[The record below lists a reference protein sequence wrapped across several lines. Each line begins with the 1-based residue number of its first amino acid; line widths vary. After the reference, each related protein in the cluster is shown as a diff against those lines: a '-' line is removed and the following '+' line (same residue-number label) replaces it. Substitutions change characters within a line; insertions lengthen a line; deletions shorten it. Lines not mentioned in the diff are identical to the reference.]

1 MRHRKAHRKLG
12 RRSAPRRA
20 LLRNLVEGLFL
31 ATPTEEHAERIQTTP
46 AKAKEARRFAERL
59 ITLGKKG
66 TLSARR
72 RALQLLHNKK
82 AVRKLFDEIAPRY
95 EDREGGYT
103 RILRLGTVRV
113 GDAAAQVIFELVGAA
128 EEVAVKPAVA
138 IEEPAQSAAEL
149 EAEAP
154 EAETKAEPEAPEGEA
169 EPAAEEDAD
178 AEPEAEPAE
187 AAAEEEAETKE

>member
-31 ATPTEEHAERIQTTP
+31 ATPTEKHAERIQTTP
-46 AKAKEARRFAERL
+46 EKAKEARRFAERL

-66 TLSARR
+66 TLAARR
-72 RALQLLHNKK
+72 RAIQLLHNKK

-95 EDREGGYT
+95 ENRQGGYT

-113 GDAAAQVIFELVGAA
+113 GDAAAQVIFELVGEA
-128 EEVAVKPAVA
+128 EEVAVKPEVA
-138 IEEPAQSAAEL
+138 IEEPAQPA
-149 EAEAP
+149 
-154 EAETKAEPEAPEGEA
+154 AEPEPEAVPE
-169 EPAAEEDAD
+169 ETAAEEET
-178 AEPEAEPAE
+178 EPEAESEE
-187 AAAEEEAETKE
+187 ADAGDEAEEAKE

>member
-1 MRHRKAHRKLG
+1 MRHRKANRKLG

-46 AKAKEARRFAERL
+46 EKAKEARRFAERL

-66 TLSARR
+66 TLAARR

-128 EEVAVKPAVA
+128 EEIAVKPEVAV
-138 IEEPAQSAAEL
+138 EEPEL
-149 EAEAP
+149 PATEPEP
-154 EAETKAEPEAPEGEA
+154 EAETETELKET
-169 EPAAEEDAD
+169 AAEEGAD
-178 AEPEAEPAE
+178 AEPEAEPEAE
-187 AAAEEEAETKE
+187 SEDAAAEEEAGAKE